1 MYPKCK
7 NDRIEVQKDGG
18 VAKMNEVTRYNN
30 QLNTI
35 PMRKWTTE
43 EQNFFFGIITA
54 ARDKGTDMLHFDKF
68 ELIELANYTLN
79 ENKRFEETITSLVD
93 KLENMRYR
101 EVTSNSLKSMSL
113 FQYFEAHWSDDLSDL
128 TLDVQVSSKFDYV
141 INKLEANFT
150 QFELKQFTNI
160 RSTYAKEMFKK
171 LKQWRTIG
179 KKEYPIGEFRAILQ
193 IPKSYGAKEINTR
206 VLAPIKNELADYFDD
221 LKVKSIKARKRGSP
235 VIAYEFKWNPEKSGA
250 WVDGKYE
257 KKKRR
262 DVTRNKKTRKESLPE
277 WAQEGYVPPKERKLS
292 KEDEEQFKKRL
303 EEIRKNS
310 SKK

>member
-1 MYPKCK
+1 MFTPLVILTYNRSIKK
-7 NDRIEVQKDGG
+7 GG
-18 VAKMNEVTRYNN
+18 TPMNEITRYNN

-54 ARDKGTDMLHFDKF
+54 ARDKGTDILHFSKD

-79 ENKRFEETITSLVD
+79 ENKRFEDTITNLVD
-93 KLENMRYR
+93 KMETMRYR
-101 EVTSNSLKSMSL
+101 EVTSNSFKSMSL
-113 FQYFEAHWSDDLSDL
+113 FQYFEAHWEDDLSDM

-179 KKEYPIGEFRAILQ
+179 KKEYAIDEFRAMLQ
-193 IPKSYGAKEINTR
+193 IPKSYRATDINQV
-206 VLAPIKNELADYFDD
+206 VLKPIKEELSEYFVG
-221 LKVKSIKARKRGSP
+221 LKVKPVKVKKRGTP
-235 VIAYEFKWNPEKSGA
+235 VIAYEFTWQPEKTGT
-250 WVDGKYE
+250 WVYGKYE
-257 KKKRR
+257 
-262 DVTRNKKTRKESLPE
+262 NKNGETTRKITVRNEELPD
-277 WAQEGYVPPKERKLS
+277 WAKPGYIPPKEEPMPS
-292 KEDEEQFKKRL
+292 EKEAAFRERL
-303 EEIRKNS
+303 ERFRNKR
-310 SKK
+310 